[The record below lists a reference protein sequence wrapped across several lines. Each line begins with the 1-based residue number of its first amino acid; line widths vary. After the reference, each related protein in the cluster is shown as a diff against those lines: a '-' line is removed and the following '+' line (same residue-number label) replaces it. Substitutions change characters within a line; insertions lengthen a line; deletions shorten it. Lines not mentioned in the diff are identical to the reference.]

1 MEVVSNAN
9 DLVFDDLKSLLEGN
23 TITTYLDTNV
33 IYSNSYE
40 NPYSVYSF
48 LAVAGYLKI
57 NKLYPLEE
65 CIYMCDL
72 SIPNKEIKVV
82 YEKEVLTYLNKT
94 NMKISIEQALFNK
107 DFKKLEEIITNFLI
121 ESVSVFDGTNE
132 SFYHGMMLGLCAS
145 LNNIYKISSN
155 KESDLGRFDIELEPK
170 NNIYTGYIFELKY
183 VKDINLL
190 EESAIEALNQ
200 INNKKYDTNMK
211 SNGINNITK
220 IGISFSGK
228 HTCLKY
234 N

>member
-9 DLVFDDLKSLLEGN
+9 DLVFDYLKSLLEGN

-33 IYSNSYE
+33 IYSNLYE

-65 CIYMCDL
+65 CNYMCDL

-107 DFKKLEEIITNFLI
+107 DFKRLEEIITNFLI

-155 KESDLGRFDIELEPK
+155 KESGLGRFDIELEPK